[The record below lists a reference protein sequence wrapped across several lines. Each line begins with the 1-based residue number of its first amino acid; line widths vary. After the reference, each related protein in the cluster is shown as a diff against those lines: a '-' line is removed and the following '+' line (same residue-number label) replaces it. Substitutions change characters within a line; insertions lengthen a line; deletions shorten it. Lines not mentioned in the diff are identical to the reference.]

1 MIVFTFGPFQA
12 GNYTCGVVLC
22 MTAAK
27 WCCMWTYIMN
37 IAKCCCIWTYMN
49 TAKCCCIW
57 TYMNIAKCCCIY
69 KHVWTMQ
76 RGPGRLDTA
85 YCMFSLSLVFFRGFH
100 FVRSVSLP
108 TRQVCRYCIN
118 KQYNIWTFSH
128 KDLLVYA
135 DQVLSVSTCVCV
147 CVFVHACVCAR
158 VRACVC
164 ACVRVSV
171 LACICVCL
179 CECVCGK

>member
-1 MIVFTFGPFQA
+1 
-12 GNYTCGVVLC
+12 
-22 MTAAK
+22 
-27 WCCMWTYIMN
+27 
-37 IAKCCCIWTYMN
+37 
-49 TAKCCCIW
+49 
-57 TYMNIAKCCCIY
+57 
-69 KHVWTMQ
+69 MQ

-118 KQYNIWTFSH
+118 KQYYIWTFSH

-158 VRACVC
+158 ACVHVC
-164 ACVRVSV
+164 VHACVWVCSRAYVCVCVSV
-171 LACICVCL
+171 CVVNSKLFLSWHEEVDVHSWHQKNCRSKL
-179 CECVCGK
+179 ELVQKHTSDRNQKNVKIATGQHAYSSKTGNMCPQNQ